1 MQEMSINIPSGV
13 KLLLDRLFAS
23 GFRADVVGG
32 CVRDTILG
40 KSANDWDVTTSA
52 TPDEMKQVFCDMR
65 VIETGIKHGTLTVL
79 VDKVPYEITSYRTD
93 GEYSDGRHPDS
104 VSFTRDI
111 AEDLSRRD
119 FTVNALAYNPRDG
132 LTDLFGGLADLEAG
146 VIRAVGEA
154 DKRFSEDA
162 LRILRAIRFSSVL
175 GFDIEENTAA
185 AIHRLKHLLSAVS
198 RERICVEW
206 TKLLGGANAYGVIN
220 EYTDVIREFIPSL
233 NILEMPEKGRFDF
246 ATAEIRELSLFAS
259 SALSPEDYYSAM
271 TELKSDNKRKL
282 RGRAI
287 LKAVSEDTSSDIAM
301 RRLLRKYGEDIAKE
315 AVELKILLGREELGA
330 REGLLETIK
339 GCPCHRVS
347 DMKIGGK
354 ELLEI
359 GIKGVRVGVTLEHL
373 LDLIIEKEVEND
385 KEALLDKAKAF

>member
-1 MQEMSINIPSGV
+1 
-13 KLLLDRLFAS
+13 
-23 GFRADVVGG
+23 
-32 CVRDTILG
+32 
-40 KSANDWDVTTSA
+40 
-52 TPDEMKQVFCDMR
+52 MR

-233 NILEMPEKGRFDF
+233 KILEMPEKGRFDF

-259 SALSPEDYYSAM
+259 SALSSEDYFAAM
-271 TELKSDNKRKL
+271 TELKSDNKRKI
-282 RGRAI
+282 RGRTV
-287 LKAVSEDTSSDIAM
+287 LEAVCEDTSSDIAM

-315 AVELKILLGREELGA
+315 AVELKILLGREEPVA
-330 REGLLETIK
+330 RESLIATIK
-339 GCPCHRVS
+339 GCPCYRVS